1 MSVSH
6 SMYHKWYSKKESGKM
21 ITVSI
26 TKAIAVVIASLA
38 LGMAVTNLIYVICE
52 RIDLLKECDKKGSQS
67 NGNADNGHG

>member
-26 TKAIAVVIASLA
+26 IKVVAIMLSSFA
-38 LGMAVTNLIYVICE
+38 LGMAVTNLIYVIGE
-52 RIDLLKECDKKGSQS
+52 RKDLLKKCDKKGSQS